1 MNINLYFNPVD
12 AEYLSLEALPE
23 DSLSRRVL
31 INTDERTI
39 DMDMTNIVADM
50 AIVGVRGESESKES
64 RICSADV
71 IRKQL
76 YSLKQHRKSLRL
88 VDFGNLKSGRTRK
101 DTYAALAE
109 VCNILLRNRVIPV
122 ILAQDNDMAVG
133 NYTAY
138 EQIGQII
145 NVFNID
151 SEIDFADIKEGI
163 TNHNFLNYLF
173 CNQPNYLF
181 NYTHV
186 AYQSYLVSHSL
197 IDLMH
202 RMKFETYR
210 LGEIQNKIETT
221 EPLVRNADMFMAD
234 VSSLRAS
241 DAPCSK
247 NPHGLYGEEFCK
259 IVNFAGMSDKLTS
272 MGLYGYKAE
281 DDIDCRTA
289 KLLSHALWYFIE
301 GYNWRKNDY
310 PYKDQTNYY
319 KFNVIMSD
327 DGTIVFYKSKKSER
341 WWMQVS
347 CPDDLQ
353 QKYLRHFLV
362 PCTYNDY
369 NEAMQ
374 GNLPDRWLLAYSK
387 LNL

>member
-1 MNINLYFNPVD
+1 MNINLYFNPVN
-12 AEYLSLEALPE
+12 AGYLSLDSLPE
-23 DSLSRRVL
+23 DSLSRQVL

-39 DMDMTNIVADM
+39 DMDMTNIIADM
-50 AIVGVRGESESKES
+50 AIVGVRGENESTD
-64 RICSADV
+64 RDFCSADA
-71 IRKQL
+71 IRKQF
-76 YSLKQHRKSLRL
+76 YSLKQHRKPLRL
-88 VDFGNLKSGRTRK
+88 VDLGNLKSGRTRK

-109 VCNILLRNRVIPV
+109 VCNILLQNRIIPV
-122 ILAQDNDMAVG
+122 ILAQDNDMAIG

-151 SEIDFADIKEGI
+151 SEIDFADIKNGI
-163 TNHNFLNYLF
+163 NNHNFLNYLF

-210 LGEIQNKIETT
+210 LGEIQNQIETT

-234 VSSLRAS
+234 VSALRAS
-241 DAPCSK
+241 DSPCSK

-272 MGLYGYKAE
+272 MGFYGYKAE
-281 DDIDCRTA
+281 DDADSRTA
-289 KLLSHALWYFIE
+289 KLLSHALWYFVE
-301 GYNWRKNDY
+301 GYNWRKSDY
-310 PYKDQTNYY
+310 PYKDQKNYY
-319 KFNVIMSD
+319 KFNVIISED
-327 DGTIVFYKSKKSER
+327 QTIVFYKSKKSER

-347 CPDDLQ
+347 CPDELQ
-353 QKYLRHFLV
+353 QKYLRHYLV